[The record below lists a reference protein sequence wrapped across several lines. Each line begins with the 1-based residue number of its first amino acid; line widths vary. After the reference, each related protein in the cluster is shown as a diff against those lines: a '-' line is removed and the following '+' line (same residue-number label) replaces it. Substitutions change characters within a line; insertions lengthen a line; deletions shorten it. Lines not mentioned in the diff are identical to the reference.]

1 MGPHRRVSSSV
12 IMAPKPKTRVCLIG
26 GGPSGCSTLFNFV
39 ELEKSGVEIP
49 EIVCYEKQDD
59 WGGLWNY
66 SWRTGLD
73 QYGEPVH
80 GSMYRYL
87 WSNGPKECLEFPDY
101 TFEQHYGKPIPSII
115 MGRGGGRG
123 GGGGG

>member
-1 MGPHRRVSSSV
+1 
-12 IMAPKPKTRVCLIG
+12 MAPAGKLRVCVIG

-66 SWRTGLD
+66 SWRTGKTNV
-73 QYGEPVH
+73 QQRR
-80 GSMYRYL
+80 RY
-87 WSNGPKECLEFPDY
+87 EFCALQSHHARPL
-101 TFEQHYGKPIPSII
+101 TSAWV
-115 MGRGGGRG
+115 
-123 GGGGG
+123 